1 MNMTLFTF
9 FSRFFRVIGCVVLL
23 FSTVSL
29 TAAPPR
35 WLRQLPK
42 ASNDNFRYVR
52 EDATAASED
61 VAFTKALGK
70 VLQESIMSL
79 GLAFNS
85 KQVETAIATGDLK
98 SKISEWRI
106 PVNVV
111 CHYRQGLE
119 NGAVRVYVLCQV
131 ANAGNIN
138 PHFDE
143 FRHCGNTGDAYGGQV
158 NMRPEAWSLYEMDT
172 YFSAFED
179 VEISSGTEALST
191 STSPLRG

>member
-1 MNMTLFTF
+1 MNMTLFTS

-61 VAFTKALGK
+61 VAFNKALGK

-85 KQVETAIATGDLK
+85 KQV
-98 SKISEWRI
+98 
-106 PVNVV
+106 
-111 CHYRQGLE
+111 
-119 NGAVRVYVLCQV
+119 
-131 ANAGNIN
+131 
-138 PHFDE
+138 
-143 FRHCGNTGDAYGGQV
+143 
-158 NMRPEAWSLYEMDT
+158 
-172 YFSAFED
+172 
-179 VEISSGTEALST
+179 
-191 STSPLRG
+191 